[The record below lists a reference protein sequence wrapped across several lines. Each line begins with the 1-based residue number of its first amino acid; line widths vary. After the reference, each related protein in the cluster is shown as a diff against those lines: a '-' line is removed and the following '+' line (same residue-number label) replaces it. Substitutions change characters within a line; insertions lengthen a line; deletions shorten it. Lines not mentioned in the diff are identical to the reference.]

1 MKPLFIIHTTYYYDL
16 YREYIYLSSNVYR
29 SILKETLMYT
39 AFCVLAVLFVYST
52 TSVWTL
58 SYYLFIPVLL
68 ILLWIKYER
77 EARMKWKKEPYI
89 QEGTSVEIRFYETY
103 LEHQD
108 PYEHG
113 SSLYTDIETMITGR
127 YGIYLMLNMD
137 QGIILEKSQVS
148 PELMAFLRE
157 KIEPKP

>member
-1 MKPLFIIHTTYYYDL
+1 
-16 YREYIYLSSNVYR
+16 
-29 SILKETLMYT
+29 
-39 AFCVLAVLFVYST
+39 
-52 TSVWTL
+52 
-58 SYYLFIPVLL
+58 
-68 ILLWIKYER
+68 
-77 EARMKWKKEPYI
+77 MKWKKEPYI